1 MEAERRL
8 WVRRVVW
15 VTLIVLIGVVLLYPW
30 KWNAPQEFRGVLRHP
45 VLAPG
50 GETTGV
56 VISTP
61 EGGYELDLKQHPE
74 WELQLPRL
82 RSKPVIVVG
91 KLRIGQSI
99 EGRQRRIIR
108 VHSIRLDERVAS
120 RPSQ

>member
-1 MEAERRL
+1 MEAQGRL
-8 WVRRVVW
+8 WVRQVVW
-15 VTLIVLIGVVLLYPW
+15 VTLIVLIGAVLLYPW
-30 KWNAPQEFRGVLRHP
+30 KWNAPREFRGVLHHP

-74 WELQLPRL
+74 WKRQLPRL
-82 RSKPVIVVG
+82 RGKLVIVVG
-91 KLRIGQSI
+91 KLHIGRSI

-108 VHSIRLDERVAS
+108 VHTIGLDERAAL